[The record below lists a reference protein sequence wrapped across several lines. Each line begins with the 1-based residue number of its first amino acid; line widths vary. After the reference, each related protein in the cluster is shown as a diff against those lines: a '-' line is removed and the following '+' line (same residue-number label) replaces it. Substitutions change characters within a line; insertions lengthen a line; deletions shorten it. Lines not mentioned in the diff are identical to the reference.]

1 MNDLASHLES
11 RIRSL
16 QRELVRLP
24 QRSARRRQVEAQLD
38 ELQADLDLARRQRP
52 LFPDPEAA

>member
-1 MNDLASHLES
+1 MES
-11 RIRSL
+11 IEARIRQL

-24 QRSARRRQVEAQLD
+24 QRSARARQIEAQLD

-52 LFPDPEAA
+52 LFTDPPEAA